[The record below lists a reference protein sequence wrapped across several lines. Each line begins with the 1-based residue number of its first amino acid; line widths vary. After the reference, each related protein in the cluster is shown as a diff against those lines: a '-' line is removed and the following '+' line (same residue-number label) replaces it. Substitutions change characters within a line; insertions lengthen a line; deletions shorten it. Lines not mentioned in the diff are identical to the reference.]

1 MDLRTV
7 EGVDWPAAEPI
18 ETARLTLEPLRVEHA
33 GEMVEV
39 LSAPALYEYI
49 GGRPPS
55 LEQLRA
61 RYTRQAVGHSPDGR
75 EGWLNWIARER
86 ETGIAVGTVQATL
99 TNGGAGRTAELAW
112 VIGAAHQRRGYATEA
127 AAAMVEWLRAKG
139 IDTVILRTRRR
150 WASPGVSASPPPT
163 SPKTGRPAGRDL
175 LRSPIRKG
183 DDVRRSCPAWVNPC
197 RRWRTASRS
206 PASSGAGEADRR
218 APSGR

>member
-1 MDLRTV
+1 MCTAPPVPDRRRVTD
-7 EGVDWPAAEPI
+7 VDTPTAEPI

-39 LSAPALYEYI
+39 LSAPALHEYI

-75 EGWLNWIARER
+75 EGWLNWIARDR

-99 TNGGAGRTAELAW
+99 TARGGLTAEVAW

-127 AAAMVEWLRAKG
+127 AGAMVEWLRAKG
-139 IDTVILRTRRR
+139 IDAVTAHIDPGHKASMGVASQLGLTPTDVAEHGETR
-150 WASPGVSASPPPT
+150 WEGPLAQSDP
-163 SPKTGRPAGRDL
+163 
-175 LRSPIRKG
+175 
-183 DDVRRSCPAWVNPC
+183 
-197 RRWRTASRS
+197 
-206 PASSGAGEADRR
+206 
-218 APSGR
+218 

>member
-86 ETGIAVGTVQATL
+86 ETGIAVGTVKATL

-139 IDTVILRTRRR
+139 IDTVTAHIH
-150 WASPGVSASPPPT
+150 
-163 SPKTGRPAGRDL
+163 PAH
-175 LRSPIRKG
+175 
-183 DDVRRSCPAWVNPC
+183 
-197 RRWRTASRS
+197 TASMGV
-206 PASSGAGEADRR
+206 ATHLGLTATDVAEDGETRWEGPLA
-218 APSGR
+218 